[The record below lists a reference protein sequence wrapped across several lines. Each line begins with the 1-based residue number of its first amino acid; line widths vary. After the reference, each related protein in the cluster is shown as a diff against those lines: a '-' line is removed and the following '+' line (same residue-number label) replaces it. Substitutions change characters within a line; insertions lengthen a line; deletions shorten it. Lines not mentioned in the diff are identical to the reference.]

1 MVRFGVLGPLRIEGD
16 SIRLRGERQ
25 RSLLAML
32 LFRANQDVP
41 VAQLVDA
48 LWTGVPPKS
57 YTSNLHTYVSR
68 LRERLDGARIDHTQ
82 HGYRL
87 RIDPRDLDLLVF
99 RAEAEEGRRAAK
111 ARDPER
117 AVKHLRRALAQW
129 RGHPLT
135 DLDLPQLGGEASR
148 LEAER
153 LAVLDDCLEAELA
166 LGRHAEVAGELEALL
181 AENPLRERT
190 AAQLMIALQRS
201 GRQADALAVYTRTRT
216 TLIEELGVEPG
227 AVLRRSHAAVLRG
240 EEGEQHRAP
249 VPWPICQLPPDL
261 PDFAGR
267 EEESDELARL
277 LTGPGM
283 PLTVL
288 SGQPGVGKS
297 TLAVRVAHRLRKAFP
312 DGQLFIT
319 LNGSAAPRD
328 TAAVLGDVLRALGVG
343 GSALPDDVHARA
355 AAYRGLLTDRRVLVV
370 LDDATDAAQ
379 VRSLLPGTPGC
390 AVLVTSRRRLSA
402 LEGARRTQLGPL
414 SDAEAGELLGRIAGA
429 ERVAGERNAAARIAA
444 ACGNLP
450 LALRIAGIRLA
461 LRPHLALS
469 VLADRLEDRL
479 RRLDEL
485 AISDLQL
492 RGSIDLSYQALSPGA
507 RRALRA
513 ITRCRLTDQPAWAVT
528 ALINVPEAETLI
540 EELVE
545 AGLLVPHGADAT
557 GESRYR
563 LHDMVRV
570 FADELGAVLDS
581 REDRIASIGRLTDAA
596 IGLADTAARRLE
608 DDGWPPPAG
617 EVPPQPLPREVVA
630 RLVADPEAWFATERT
645 NLLIAVGAIAAAG
658 WPDKARALM
667 DRLAIHLRRHGHHA
681 DLRAGYAALAHNAK

>member
-1 MVRFGVLGPLRIEGD
+1 MVRFGVLGPLRIEGG
-16 SIRLRGERQ
+16 SIRLRGDRQ

-68 LRERLDGARIDHTQ
+68 LRDRLDSARIDHTK

-87 RIDPRDLDLLVF
+87 RIDPCDLDLLVF

-111 ARDPER
+111 AGDPEK
-117 AVKHLRRALAQW
+117 AVKHLRRALRQW
-129 RGHPLT
+129 RGDPLA

-148 LEAER
+148 LGAER

-181 AENPLRERT
+181 TENPLRERT

-201 GRQADALAVYTRTRT
+201 GRQAEAIAVYARTRGI
-216 TLIEELGVEPG
+216 LIDELGVEPG
-227 AVLRRSHAAVLRG
+227 AVLRRAQASVLRG
-240 EEGEQHRAP
+240 EEHPAP
-249 VPWPICQLPPDL
+249 APWPICQLPPDL

-267 EEESDELARL
+267 EQESDELACL
-277 LTGPGM
+277 LTRPGM

-297 TLAVRVAHRLRKAFP
+297 TLAVRVAHRLRMSFP
-312 DGQLFIT
+312 DGQLFIP

-328 TAAVLGDVLRALGVG
+328 TSAVLGDVLRALGVS

-355 AAYRGLLTDRRVLVV
+355 ATYRGLLTDRRVLVV
-370 LDDATDAAQ
+370 LDDATDPAQ

-390 AVLVTSRRRLSA
+390 AVLVTSRRRLSV
-402 LEGARRTQLGPL
+402 LEGAQRTQLCPL

-429 ERVAGERNAAARIAA
+429 ERVAGERDAAARIAA

-485 AISDLQL
+485 AISDLKV
-492 RGSIDLSYQALSPGA
+492 RSSIDLSYRALSPGA

-513 ITRCRLTDQPAWAVT
+513 ITRCRLTDQPTWAVT
-528 ALINVPEAETLI
+528 ALINVPEPEALLD
-540 EELVE
+540 ELVE
-545 AGLLVPHGADAT
+545 AGLLVPHGADRT

-570 FADELGAVLDS
+570 FAEERGAAIDS
-581 REDRIASIGRLTDAA
+581 REDQLASIGRFTDVA
-596 IGLADTAARRLE
+596 IGLADTAARLLRE
-608 DDGWPPPAG
+608 REGGPVPPWT
-617 EVPPQPLPREVVA
+617 VPPQPLPQEVVA
-630 RLVADPEAWFATERT
+630 RLVADPDAWFATERA
-645 NLLIAVGAIAAAG
+645 NLLSAVGAIAAEG
-658 WPDKARALM
+658 RPDKARALM
-667 DRLAIHLRRHGHHA
+667 DRLAVHLRRHGHHA
-681 DLRAGYAALAHNAK
+681 DLRAGYAALARNGK